1 VVVHGKRENNWEK
14 FWLIVVFDS
23 ASLPRLVI
31 GQSLNTSVKAYVIE
45 HSTASENW
53 RKIQSLQRKR
63 SNTKNSVSISP
74 KMDGSIDPH

>member
-1 VVVHGKRENNWEK
+1 MFIVREKITGEK

-31 GQSLNTSVKAYVIE
+31 GQSLNISVKAYVIG

-53 RKIQSLQRKR
+53 RKIQSLQRKKR
-63 SNTKNSVSISP
+63 NTKNSVSISP